1 MRQVSW
7 LILLGLPGC
16 GGESDETVVLS
27 DDQNYAFDSNLFSS
41 PQAVQAYAD
50 ITVDWSGL
58 ETDILDRSM
67 DPTEVDQILLVRID
81 DATPEEVLADLAMDD
96 LKQSDVY
103 GIAEYWPPAG
113 ITSAVL
119 SDFQVVPAGSILEP
133 SEILEPGPT
142 YLLAA
147 ITESLGGVRM
157 LGFMDAQEESE
168 VQTVSL
174 DISTASLTYTVGLEH
189 GERIQGV
196 GNLVD
201 WADLTQD
208 MVGKA
213 LKLNKLDE
221 LIVGRYTVTTEEIE
235 SDFLRVKELADD
247 LWEVNVEGLPGL
259 VDLTGLVSVQGTSF
273 ERFTGADTWLVG
285 LLCGTC
291 YNPAPLFLGRVEAVT
306 EDD

>member
-1 MRQVSW
+1 M
-7 LILLGLPGC
+7 
-16 GGESDETVVLS
+16 VLT
-27 DDQNYAFDSNLFSS
+27 DAQNYAFDSSLFST
-41 PQAVQAYAD
+41 PQTVQAYAD
-50 ITVDWSGL
+50 ITIDWSGL
-58 ETDILDRSM
+58 STDILDRSM
-67 DPTEVDQILLVRID
+67 EPGEVDQLLLVRID

-103 GIAEYWPPAG
+103 GIAEYWPTDGA
-113 ITSAVL
+113 TSALL
-119 SDFQVVPAGSILEP
+119 SDFLVVPAGSILEP

-157 LGFMDAQEESE
+157 LGFMDAQTDSE
-168 VQTVSL
+168 VVSVLL
-174 DISTASLTYTVGLEH
+174 DTETASLTYTVDLEH

-196 GNLVD
+196 GSLVD
-201 WADLTQD
+201 WADLSQD
-208 MVGKA
+208 MVGKT

-221 LIVGRYTVTTEEIE
+221 LILGRYTVSVEAIE

-259 VDLTGLVSVQGTSF
+259 LDLNGQESLQGSVFQGFDET
-273 ERFTGADTWLVG
+273 DTWLIG

-291 YNPAPLFLGRVEAVT
+291 YNPAPLFLGRVEAVA
-306 EDD
+306 ED